1 MRVAVTGAGGRL
13 GRALVPALA
22 ADERVDEVIAIDLRP
37 PQARAGVRT
46 VACDV
51 RDPGL
56 AGTLEGADAVVHL
69 AFRVLGRGRD
79 AWSVNVDGSRNVFE
93 AAARAGTGAL
103 VYSSSAAA
111 YGCAA
116 DNPVPLTEDSPL
128 RAEPPFYY
136 TQTKVHV
143 ERLLDEHERRHPQ
156 MRVVRLRLAATLGP
170 GAPVLV
176 GGRLFVSPSDHD
188 PLVQFVWIDDLVD
201 LVRTVVLGDARGTFN
216 VGAPGPVRSSDV
228 ARLLGVRS
236 LRAPAALLR
245 GAARAGSVLRLPGA
259 LHPAWVDM
267 ARYPIVVD
275 AGRAERELGWR
286 PGLDCSETLE
296 RYRSEVMT

>member
-1 MRVAVTGAGGRL
+1 MRVAVTGAHGRL

-22 ADERVDEVIAIDLRP
+22 ADERIDEVIAIDLRP
-37 PQARAGVRT
+37 PAAGEGVRP

-56 AGTLEGADAVVHL
+56 AAALAGAKVVVHL

-93 AAARAGTGAL
+93 ATARAGAGAL

-116 DNPVPLTEDSPL
+116 DNPVPLTEDCPL
-128 RAEPPFYY
+128 RAEPSFYY

-156 MRVVRLRLAATLGP
+156 MRVVRLRLVSTLGP
-170 GAPVLV
+170 GAPVLL
-176 GGRLFVSPSDHD
+176 GGRLFVTPSDYD
-188 PLVQFVWIDDLVD
+188 PLVQFVWIDDFVELA
-201 LVRTVVLGDARGTFN
+201 RTVVVGEARGTFN

-228 ARLLGVRS
+228 ARLLGARS

-245 GAARAGSVLRLPGA
+245 AIARAGAALRLPGA
-259 LHPAWVDM
+259 PHPTWIDM

-275 AGRAERELGWR
+275 SGRAERELGWR
-286 PGLDCSETLE
+286 PSLDCSETLE
-296 RYRSEVMT
+296 RFRSEVMA